1 MQPMT
6 NGDRIT
12 RALDRL
18 LGAAC
23 DKAIANARDEALV
36 RANKMCV
43 MVLIPLSFRV
53 ADIGAAG
60 ERLIARAPQDTVK
73 KFAFAGVA
81 DGAYRCI
88 IEPYQ
93 SLVPEGPN
101 YLPPKR
107 GAR

>member
-1 MQPMT
+1 MT

-23 DKAIANARDEALV
+23 DKALANARDAATV
-36 RANKMCV
+36 RANIMCV
-43 MVLIPLSFRV
+43 SVLIPIRYRA
-53 ADIGAAG
+53 ADIGAAE
-60 ERLIARAPQDTVK
+60 ERLWARLPPDTIKKIASYGMAC
-73 KFAFAGVA
+73 
-81 DGAYRCI
+81 GAHHRV